1 MNDIGTVIKDFDFMD
16 SIYLYD
22 GKEIYMHI
30 DQPEKFV
37 AWDGKADEFSYILVR
52 DWIVKTWQL
61 GPIKEV

>member
-1 MNDIGTVIKDFDFMD
+1 MNDIGTVINNFDFKD

-37 AWDGKADEFSYILVR
+37 AWDGKADEFSYILV
-52 DWIVKTWQL
+52 
-61 GPIKEV
+61 